1 MARGWAGVESPWDF
15 DDEENIVTSN
25 VNLEGYFPKTAIFAF
40 IDFFFVFARERLRFG
55 QKLS

>member
-40 IDFFFVFARERLRFG
+40 IDFFSYLPG
-55 QKLS
+55 KG